1 MAIDQKLQ
9 RELEAGAQPHCDIS
23 RKPRNYRL
31 YAAILGVFLFAF
43 GVTTGVAVSQQLPI
57 SQALSSETI
66 QNYLSKTFGTDF
78 LDKFRGGQQDSKS
91 DETTM
96 PETSPEEETSSKA
109 TTGSKATVSTTIW
122 QPAIGSTW
130 NYQLSLPP
138 TALQLAN
145 PSKYQVWGIDLF
157 DTPISTIKTIQA
169 SGSKVVCY
177 FSAGSYEPNRND
189 SSKFLASDKGSAL
202 GGWPGEFWVKYNSQ
216 NVRSIM
222 QARLDIAKAKGCNGV
237 DPDNMDA
244 YNNANGWGATQQDT
258 IDYITFLSTEA
269 ANRGLAIG
277 LKNSLEVVSDS
288 VVGMVQY
295 SVNEACSQYNE
306 CNTLAPFKTAG
317 KPVFNVEYPKGTL
330 SNLLAVTGTKKTK
343 FCTDPTSGGISKI
356 FKNRNLDD
364 WIQLC

>member
-9 RELEAGAQPHCDIS
+9 RELEAGAQPHCDIR
-23 RKPRNYRL
+23 RKPRNYRV
-31 YAAILGVFLFAF
+31 YAAVLGVFLFAF

-66 QNYLSKTFGTDF
+66 SNYLSKTFGSDF
-78 LDKFRGGQQDSKS
+78 LDKFRGGQEASKS
-91 DETTM
+91 DEAITELA
-96 PETSPEEETSSKA
+96 PEDDSSSKA
-109 TTGSKATVSTTIW
+109 TTGSKQAVSSTIW

-130 NYQLSLPP
+130 NYQLYTPP
-138 TALQLAN
+138 TDSQMKN

-157 DTPISTIKTIQA
+157 DTNTSTIKAIQA

-177 FSAGSYEPNRND
+177 FSGGSYEPNRND
-189 SSKFLASDKGSAL
+189 SSKFQASDMGSAL
-202 GGWPGEFWVKYNSQ
+202 GGWPGEYWLKYNSQ

-222 QARLDIAKAKGCNGV
+222 QARLDIAKLKGCNGV

-244 YNNANGWGATQQDT
+244 YNNDNGWGATQQDT
-258 IDYITFLSTEA
+258 IDYITFLSTQA

-295 SVNEACSQYNE
+295 SINEACSQYNE
-306 CNTLAPFKTAG
+306 CTTLTPFKTAG
-317 KPVFNVEYPKGTL
+317 KPVFNVEYPKGDTINTN
-330 SNLLAVTGTKKTK
+330 SVTGTKKNK
-343 FCTDPTSGGISKI
+343 ACSDPTSGGITKI
-356 FKNRNLDD
+356 IKNRNLDD